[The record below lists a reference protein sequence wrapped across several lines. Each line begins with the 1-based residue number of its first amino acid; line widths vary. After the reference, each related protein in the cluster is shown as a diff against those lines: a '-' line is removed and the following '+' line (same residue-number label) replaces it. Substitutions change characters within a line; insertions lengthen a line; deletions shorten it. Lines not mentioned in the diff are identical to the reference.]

1 MRCTVLSFGLLFSLA
16 SCSAVFSL
24 ASCSADDPA
33 GQTAAAPPSPTGSA
47 DGGGGGTQDA
57 PPDAAPAPATCPRVP
72 GPADGPRK
80 VVVSHPFGEGSG
92 KKANAFEVLDLSA
105 AGELTRPGVTF
116 EMRTA
121 FEPIVFT
128 PDGKIGLVPQDDGTI
143 GVFTFDASGKPE
155 ILDAAFSGSFYAHR
169 IVVSKDGSRAFVL
182 DEQTANN
189 GGGVHEIAI
198 GCDGKL
204 AYVGLAV
211 PGGRAHGMALL
222 PGDPDRAVL
231 AGYKAFDSADG
242 TYVHRLDVGGAKVT
256 RLASGPAFGDEDAI
270 ASSIAITNDGKFAL
284 VTDNGFAK
292 GSRMIPVSL
301 DTMKPLAE
309 MATPNPAAVVM
320 SPFGNAAL
328 LLNSDGEDA
337 LRLVT
342 YDAANAAKPFA
353 VASEVAYVGGKT
365 SLPTIAS
372 VIDRGMLR
380 GRVLVAE
387 TTAVRRLAFTQAGA
401 VEDLGPLSLGEGNG
415 SIVGSLGVQP

>member
-1 MRCTVLSFGLLFSLA
+1 MRCAAVSFVLLSLA
-16 SCSAVFSL
+16 SLASL
-24 ASCSADDPA
+24 ASLPACSGDDTA

-47 DGGGGGTQDA
+47 DGGGGATQDA
-57 PPDAAPAPATCPRVP
+57 PPDAAPPATCPRVP

-105 AGELTRPGVTF
+105 DGALARPGVTF

-121 FEPIVFT
+121 FEPIAFT

-143 GVFTFDASGKPE
+143 GVFTFDASGKPVVV
-155 ILDAAFSGSFYAHR
+155 DPAFSGSFYAHR
-169 IVVSKDGSRAFVL
+169 IVVAKDGARAFVL

-204 AYVGLAV
+204 SYVGLAV
-211 PGGRAHGMALL
+211 PGGRAHAMALL

-242 TYVHRLDVGGAKVT
+242 TYVHRLDVAGAKVT
-256 RLASGPAFGDEDAI
+256 RLASGGAFGDEDAI
-270 ASSIAITNDGKFAL
+270 ASSIALTNDGKYAL

-292 GSRMIPVSL
+292 GSRMIPVAL
-301 DTMKPLAE
+301 ATMTPLAE
-309 MATPNPAAVVM
+309 IATPNPAAVVM

-337 LRLVT
+337 LRVVS

-372 VIDRGMLR
+372 VIDRGTLR

-415 SIVGSLGVQP
+415 SIVGALGVQP